1 MNRQKSFENERPT
14 LYLVATPIGNLDEMT
29 YRSINTLKNV
39 KYIAAEDTRNTVK
52 LLNHFEISTKLISH
66 HEHNIKQSIPKLIQ
80 LLEEGNDI
88 ALVSDA
94 GYPAISDPGYEL
106 VKEAIEH
113 EINVVPISG
122 CNACLDALVV
132 SGIAPQPFMFYGFLD
147 HLDKKK
153 KKELIDLKKYK
164 ETIVFYESPHRIKK
178 TLNLMLDILG
188 DRNIALCREITK
200 KHEEI
205 IRGHISEIISIVEE
219 LKGEMVIVVEG
230 SQEVEEEI
238 TFETTIK
245 EDVDM
250 YIEKGMSTKDAIKE
264 VIAKQDGE
272 VISSVKTRELRT
284 RHGDIVNISNYE
296 TDIELKGAKRTEK
309 YHIPAGSTVFFT
321 NGMKVKKGFKL
332 AQFEPAAQGSGSRLT
347 EKATKD
353 ITSDLSG
360 EVLYEDFVADEK
372 KDRQGNISRTT
383 NKQGIIWVLGG
394 DVYNLPGG

>member
-1 MNRQKSFENERPT
+1 MNRQKSFENGRPT

-66 HEHNIKQSIPKLIQ
+66 HKHNIKQSIPKLIQ

-264 VIAKQDGE
+264 VAKQ
-272 VISSVKTRELRT
+272 R
-284 RHGDIVNISNYE
+284 NN
-296 TDIELKGAKRTEK
+296 
-309 YHIPAGSTVFFT
+309 F
-321 NGMKVKKGFKL
+321 
-332 AQFEPAAQGSGSRLT
+332 
-347 EKATKD
+347 
-353 ITSDLSG
+353 
-360 EVLYEDFVADEK
+360 
-372 KDRQGNISRTT
+372 
-383 NKQGIIWVLGG
+383 
-394 DVYNLPGG
+394 

>member
-1 MNRQKSFENERPT
+1 MGKIKLIFDSMADLTKDQIEKYDIEFLPLNVILDDKEYKDGIDFE
-14 LYLVATPIGNLDEMT
+14 LDEFYQLLKDKKYPKTSQVT
-29 YRSINTLKNV
+29 YGQFKTAFDKYVADGRTIF
-39 KYIAAEDTRNTVK
+39 YIASSANATGSYQSAVMAKNDTEGDIHLYDASNLTFGAGMFVLK
-52 LLNHFEISTKLISH
+52 AA
-66 HEHNIKQSIPKLIQ
+66 Q

-264 VIAKQDGE
+264 VAKQRNLNKN
-272 VISSVKTRELRT
+272 SVYQE
-284 RHGDIVNISNYE
+284 
-296 TDIELKGAKRTEK
+296 
-309 YHIPAGSTVFFT
+309 YHS
-321 NGMKVKKGFKL
+321 K
-332 AQFEPAAQGSGSRLT
+332 
-347 EKATKD
+347 
-353 ITSDLSG
+353 
-360 EVLYEDFVADEK
+360 
-372 KDRQGNISRTT
+372 
-383 NKQGIIWVLGG
+383 
-394 DVYNLPGG
+394 